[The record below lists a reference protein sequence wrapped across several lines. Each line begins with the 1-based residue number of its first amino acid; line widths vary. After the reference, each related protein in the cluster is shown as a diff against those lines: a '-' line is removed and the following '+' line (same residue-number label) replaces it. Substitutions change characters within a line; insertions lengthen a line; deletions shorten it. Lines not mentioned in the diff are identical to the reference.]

1 MKPQRKIV
9 IFLFFIFISLA
20 IIFLNYQG
28 LFESPKKYISTAISV
43 FSRPLWSATGKFSRT
58 TSFVFNIKNIYI
70 ENSYLK
76 NQNQKLLAENAYL
89 SGFIE
94 EKNILEKAKNI
105 QAQENFNWQIGRV
118 IGMDAQNWS
127 GYIIVDVG
135 SDDGVSADMPVIDE
149 NKMLI
154 GKIAETGKN
163 FSKVLTIFNSSM
175 KVAAKTQNSDA
186 LGVVVGDYTR
196 KLTMDFVAKDKILA
210 QGEAVLTSA
219 KDGTFPEGLIVG
231 TVDYFQIKPENLFQS
246 VNIKS
251 EFDIYGTSRVL
262 ILTKF

>member
-1 MKPQRKIV
+1 MLKKKP
-9 IFLFFIFISLA
+9 
-20 IIFLNYQG
+20 IIFLLFILLSLAFIFLNSKGFLDYPKSAVNY
-28 LFESPKKYISTAISV
+28 LISPISKPI
-43 FSRPLWSATGKFSRT
+43 WSGAGKLSGFF
-58 TSFVFNIKNIYI
+58 SFVFNIKDVYI
-70 ENSYLK
+70 ENAVLK
-76 NQNQKLLAENAYL
+76 EQNKKLLAENAYL
-89 SGFIE
+89 SGFIA
-94 EKNILEKAKNI
+94 EKDILEKAKNI

-135 SDDGVSADMPVIDE
+135 SGDGVSVGMPVIDE

-154 GKIAETGKN
+154 GKIAETGKD

-175 KVAAKTQNSDA
+175 KVAAKTQNSGA
-186 LGVVVGDYTR
+186 FGVVVGDYTR
-196 KLTMDFVAKDKILA
+196 KLTMDFIAKDKVLA

-219 KDGTFPEGLIVG
+219 KDGIFPEGLIVG
-231 TVDYFQIKPENLFQS
+231 TVEDFQVKPENLFQS
-246 VNIKS
+246 VSVKS